1 MCLVNEK
8 DEKRKKKYAENIK
21 VGRVDCLP
29 ISNQLRCID
38 VGEKLWKMGEFD
50 FYHRFSAL

>member
-1 MCLVNEK
+1 MKKMKKEK
-8 DEKRKKKYAENIK
+8 KIWENIK

-29 ISNQLRCID
+29 ISNQLHCIE